1 VQRMT
6 TRVGYAWH
14 ALGEKKSRECS
25 LKLNTATCS
34 AAVLFFVF
42 VGIAAGGSAN
52 GAVATA
58 ATLPALRWGGI
69 VLPSL
74 RLRGG
79 VDPEIGD
86 FAGDISYESEYRF
99 YFVVRVSCYL

>member
-1 VQRMT
+1 MT

-14 ALGEKKSRECS
+14 ALGENTRRECRR
-25 LKLNTATCS
+25 KLHTATCS

-42 VGIAAGGSAN
+42 IGIAAWGSAN
-52 GAVATA
+52 GAVATS

-69 VLPSL
+69 VLPLL

-86 FAGDISYESEYRF
+86 FAGDISYESECRF
-99 YFVVRVSCYL
+99 FLW